1 MKRNRA
7 IDYEKG
13 VIVLLMVWDHVLSYF
28 GNGGTHPEQ
37 SAIMMAIC
45 SMAFST
51 FVFAYGRSVFL
62 AYYSRDFKTAAP
74 RMLGSAARSYLAFC
88 ISGIANNVLC
98 QGKDFSRNVIKKV
111 VLLKD
116 IPSMSEFLISFAIL
130 AIAALALYVPMKKL
144 LEHKR
149 AFCTVAALLLL
160 STFIP
165 YDQIKN
171 VRLGLLIGMKRYYL
185 FPVLQYF
192 PLFMAGLYVG
202 KHGMNRKIVWFGL
215 ATVFTAVSTIY
226 TAVHGQ
232 PERFPPTLLWIIMPA
247 LGIVLLDRL
256 AERLSRWTDAKPWAA
271 RLLSPVENMGRNSL
285 YYLVTSNL
293 LLFAMANMNQ
303 MSSYGVSVLP
313 LYRENAAFPFNLETG
328 STPWSLFWTL
338 VMLVGIGFVGGLY
351 RKAKKN

>member
-1 MKRNRA
+1 MKRDRA

-13 VIVLLMVWDHVLSYF
+13 VIVLLMVWDHVLAYF
-28 GNGGTHPEQ
+28 GNSGAHPEQ

-98 QGKDFSRNVIKKV
+98 QGKDFSRNVVKKV

-116 IPSMSEFLISFAIL
+116 IPSMSEFLVAFAIL
-130 AIAALALYVPMKKL
+130 AVVALALYVPMKKL
-144 LEHKR
+144 LEHRR
-149 AFCTVAALLLL
+149 AFCTAAALLLL

-165 YDQIKN
+165 YDQIMN
-171 VRLGLLIGMKRYYL
+171 VRLGLLIGSKRFYL

-202 KHGMNRKIVWFGL
+202 KYGMNKKLAWFGL
-215 ATVFTAVSTIY
+215 ATALTSVSTIY

-232 PERFPPTLLWIIMPA
+232 PERFPPTLLWIIMPS

-256 AERLSRWTDAKPWAA
+256 AQQLSRWTDAKPWAA
-271 RLLSPVENMGRNSL
+271 KLMSPVENMGRNSL

-293 LLFAMANMNQ
+293 LLFAMVNMNQ
-303 MSSYGVSVLP
+303 MSSYGVSVMP
-313 LYRENAAFPFNLETG
+313 LYRESAAFPFSLETG

>member
-13 VIVLLMVWDHVLSYF
+13 VIVFVMVWDHVLAYF
-28 GNGGTHPEQ
+28 GNGDAHPEQ

-62 AYYSRDFKTAAP
+62 AYYSRDLKTAVP

-98 QGKDFSRNVIKKV
+98 QGKDFSRNVVKKV
-111 VLLKD
+111 ILLKD
-116 IPSMSEFLISFAIL
+116 IPSMSEFLVSFAIL
-130 AIAALALYVPMKKL
+130 AVLALVLYVPMKKM

-149 AFCTVAALLLL
+149 AFWAVAALLLL

-165 YDQIKN
+165 YERIKS
-171 VRLGLLIGMKRYYL
+171 VHLGLLIGSKRFYL

-192 PLFMAGLYVG
+192 PLFMAGLYVE
-202 KHGMNRKIVWFGL
+202 KYGMNRKCVWFGL
-215 ATVFTAVSTIY
+215 ATALTSVSAIY

-256 AERLSRWTDAKPWAA
+256 AEQFSRWTEAKSWAA
-271 RLLSPVENMGRNSL
+271 RLMSPVENMGRNSL

-293 LLFAMANMNQ
+293 LLFAMVNMNQ
-303 MSSYGVSVLP
+303 MSSYGVSVMP
-313 LYRENAAFPFNLETG
+313 LYRKSAGFPFNLETG

-338 VMLVGIGFVGGLY
+338 VMLLGIGFVGGLY
-351 RKAKKN
+351 RRAKKN